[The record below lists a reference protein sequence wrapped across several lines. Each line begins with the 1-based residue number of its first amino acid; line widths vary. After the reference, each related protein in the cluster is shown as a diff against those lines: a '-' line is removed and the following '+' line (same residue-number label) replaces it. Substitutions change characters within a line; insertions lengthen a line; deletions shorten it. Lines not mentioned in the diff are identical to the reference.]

1 MPAKKLSPSARAV
14 LAKANEQPDRTIG
27 WHDATQVGGNAATLK
42 SLTTAKLLER
52 LDHPDGSKDW
62 KITPEGVA
70 ALNAA

>member
-14 LAKANEQPDRTIG
+14 LAKANEHPNGFID
-27 WHDATQVGGNAATLK
+27 WHAAARVGGNAATLK